1 MTQVSVDGQQ
11 VHIDF
16 PGWEA
21 VMVRRRSAPIPLRSI
36 RDVRVEPGWT
46 SEVLG
51 ARVGLVVSGYRKL
64 GTFRHPSGMRRLV
77 AMRRGL
83 PLLRLGVDRA
93 ATGFDEI
100 LLSTPDAAGIAAALP
115 AGVRT

>member
-21 VMVRRRSAPIPLRSI
+21 VMVRRRSIPIPLRWI
-36 RDVRVEPGWT
+36 RDVRVESGWT
-46 SEVLG
+46 SEALG
-51 ARVGLVVSGYRKL
+51 MRVGLVVSGHRKL
-64 GTFRHPSGMRRLV
+64 GTFHHLSGTRRLV
-77 AMRRGL
+77 SMTRGL

-100 LLSTPDAAGIAAALP
+100 LLSTPDAAGIAEALP